1 MDNHGL
7 AALAI
12 EAKNK
17 SYSPYS
23 KFKVGAALLAK
34 NGKVYRG
41 ANIESAAY
49 SPSNCAE
56 RTAFFTAVF
65 EGEREFDAIAVAGG
79 FSDETADY
87 CYPCGVCRQVMMEF
101 CDADTFRIIVVKDK
115 ENFKEYLL
123 KDILPFGFGPAD
135 LTAKKE

>member
-1 MDNHGL
+1 MDNREL
-7 AALAI
+7 VSLAI

-34 NGKVYRG
+34 NGKVYLG

-56 RTAFFTAVF
+56 RTAFFAAVF
-65 EGEREFDAIAVAGG
+65 AGEMEFEAIAVAGG

-87 CYPCGVCRQVMMEF
+87 CYPCGVCRQVMAEF
-101 CDADTFRIIVVKDK
+101 CDADTFRIIVIKD
-115 ENFKEYLL
+115 EQNFKEYLL
-123 KDILPFGFGPAD
+123 RDIFPFAFGPND
-135 LTAKKE
+135 LTVK